1 MDRSGDHARGFRAIG
16 LPFLFL
22 GSAISVMALK
32 RVCAVIWLLFV
43 RPFLSFGKRRLT
55 LIIRS
60 GEDRQLLPW
69 ELQPP
74 TVTSST
80 LVDMSSPSTP
90 GTAHSD
96 WDEEKGDK
104 MSYQT
109 ANSAFPHPWETL
121 DDNSALDS
129 TKEESATTH
138 RPPSYVS
145 GKAPSTISPPS
156 GVWAPVCEVNSP
168 EITRA
173 QWAVVIYGFCAGF
186 LIMCLLAVV
195 VMAVP
200 NQ

>member
-1 MDRSGDHARGFRAIG
+1 M
-16 LPFLFL
+16 
-22 GSAISVMALK
+22 
-32 RVCAVIWLLFV
+32 
-43 RPFLSFGKRRLT
+43 RLT
-55 LIIRS
+55 DSIRS

-80 LVDMSSPSTP
+80 LVDFSSPSTP

-96 WDEEKGDK
+96 WDEEKGEK

-109 ANSAFPHPWETL
+109 ANTYPHPWETS
-121 DDNSALDS
+121 DSHPTDNALNVNFDPTAA
-129 TKEESATTH
+129 TKEESPTTH

-145 GKAPSTISPPS
+145 GKAPSTISPPA

-168 EITRA
+168 EVSRA

-186 LIMCLLAVV
+186 LIMCMLAVV